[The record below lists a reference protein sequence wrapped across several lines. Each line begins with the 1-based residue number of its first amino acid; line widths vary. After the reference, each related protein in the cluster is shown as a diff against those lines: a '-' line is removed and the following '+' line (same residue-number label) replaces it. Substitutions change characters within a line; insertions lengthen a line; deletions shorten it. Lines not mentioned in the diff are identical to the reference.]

1 MIAFVLLIWGPVDP
15 LWIRVA
21 YLVAIPTAAWF
32 LLNRIWAFWR
42 PDEVAEDRLRR
53 TIAGVIAGVLLVGAV
68 LAMQGKYHLACRGR
82 VVNVDGTECV
92 GDEVEVPGPD
102 RGEVALLAAGAA
114 FAIWR
119 GIAK

>member
-1 MIAFVLLIWGPVDP
+1 VLLIWGPVDP

-119 GIAK
+119 GISK

>member
-1 MIAFVLLIWGPVDP
+1 MLLIWGPILHP

-21 YLVAIPTAAWF
+21 YLIAIPTAAWF

-42 PDEVAEDRLRR
+42 PDEAAEDRLRR
-53 TIAGVIAGVLLVGAV
+53 MIAGVIAGVLLVGTV
-68 LAMQGKYHLACRGR
+68 LAMQEKYHLGCRGR
-82 VVNVDGTECV
+82 SVNVDGTECV

-102 RGEVALLAAGAA
+102 LGKVALLAAGAA

-119 GIAK
+119 GISK